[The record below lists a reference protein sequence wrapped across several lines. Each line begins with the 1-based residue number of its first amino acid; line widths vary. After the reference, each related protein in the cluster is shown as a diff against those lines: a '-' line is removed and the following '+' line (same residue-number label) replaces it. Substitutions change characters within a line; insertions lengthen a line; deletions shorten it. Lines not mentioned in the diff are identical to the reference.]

1 MFLQRK
7 SILLLFCFFA
17 GGFFLFFY
25 SQLEAWV
32 EPTTVPP
39 GNNVFAPLNSSAFGQ
54 SKVGGL
60 ILNLGNAAHGLIVR
74 YGLVGIGT
82 NNPQAELDVVGK
94 IKSTGLE
101 VTSTTQGVLFPRMT
115 TAQRNAIASPQLG
128 TIIINTDTKKVNM
141 YDGTAWVLIGGDSTP
156 TGTIAYFDLTTCPEG
171 WTEATNAKGR
181 YIVGTQNSANK
192 NLTVGQ
198 SLADGENRAV
208 GQHAHGVY
216 DPGHA
221 HGVWD
226 GGHAHGVWDPGH
238 YHQVTNYAGLDYN
251 PDGRVRAWQ
260 WYVHGV
266 GDRTS
271 VSGTGIGIYGSGANI
286 GIYGA
291 GTGIGIYNA
300 GSVGGTNA
308 PYVEFLV
315 CRKN

>member
-1 MFLQRK
+1 MGGHKTRPYTRTI
-7 SILLLFCFFA
+7 ILLTVLMLPLPAF
-17 GGFFLFFY
+17 
-25 SQLEAWV
+25 AWV

-39 GNNVFAPLNSSAFGQ
+39 GNNIFAPLNSSAFGQ

-82 NNPQAELDVVGK
+82 DNPQAELDVVGK

-115 TAQRNAIASPQLG
+115 TAQRNAIVSPQLG

-141 YDGTAWVLIGGDSTP
+141 FDGTNWVLIGGDSTP
-156 TGTIAYFDLTTCPEG
+156 AGTIAYFDLASCPEG
-171 WTEATNAKGR
+171 WSEATNAKGR

-198 SLADGENRAV
+198 ALSDGENRAV
-208 GQHAHGVY
+208 GQHAHGATQVPH
-216 DPGHA
+216 DHA
-221 HGVWD
+221 
-226 GGHAHGVWDPGH
+226 
-238 YHQVTNYAGLDYN
+238 YSYLISLGLYSPRIN
-251 PDGRVRAWQ
+251 HIWNNNFGYRLPSYRGTLYGYGYEQ
-260 WYVHGV
+260 YTTG
-266 GDRTS
+266 S
-271 VSGTGIGIYGSGANI
+271 VIANQPAI
-286 GIYGA
+286 
-291 GTGIGIYNA
+291 TVNSA

>member
-1 MFLQRK
+1 
-7 SILLLFCFFA
+7 
-17 GGFFLFFY
+17 
-25 SQLEAWV
+25 
-32 EPTTVPP
+32 
-39 GNNVFAPLNSSAFGQ
+39 
-54 SKVGGL
+54 
-60 ILNLGNAAHGLIVR
+60 
-74 YGLVGIGT
+74 
-82 NNPQAELDVVGK
+82 
-94 IKSTGLE
+94 
-101 VTSTTQGVLFPRMT
+101 MT
-115 TAQRNAIASPQLG
+115 TAQRDAIASPQEG
-128 TIIINTDTKKVNM
+128 MEIFNTTTKKKNI
-141 YDGTAWVLIGGDSTP
+141 YNGTKWELIGGDSTP

-238 YHQVTNYAGLDYN
+238 
-251 PDGRVRAWQ
+251 
-260 WYVHGV
+260 VHGGV
-266 GDRTS
+266 RFALDPWAGGDCNCGHGGWGYTS
-271 VSGTGIGIYGSGANI
+271 ASGTGIGIYGSGANI